1 MDKVSY
7 DYYRIFYYVAKYG
20 SISRAAEILH
30 SNQPNITKYMNNL
43 ESQLGCR
50 LMTRSNK
57 GVTLTPEGEKLYVH
71 VQIAYSQ
78 LREAENELSG
88 VGKMRTGTIRIGA
101 TETALYGVLLDV
113 LAKFRAAYPG
123 IRLHITNGSTSS
135 TAAALRKGLLDL
147 AVVTSPTDSLPDIQ
161 STPLLAFKEILVAAA
176 CSDYSKERRIN
187 PSEVFTYPIVSLG
200 RHAKTYEFYS
210 HLFLPYGLE
219 WQPDIDLATSD
230 QILPM
235 VRAGLGIGFV
245 PEFMAMRDLEQK
257 VIVPIEVVGLKPERT
272 IVLLEDKTKCL
283 SAAAAALR
291 EMMLSDAKG

>member
-176 CSDYSKERRIN
+176 CSDYSKERRIT

-219 WQPDIDLATSD
+219 WQPDIDLASSH

-235 VRAGLGIGFV
+235 IRAGLGIGFV

-257 VIVPIEVVGLKPERT
+257 VIVPIEVLGLKPERT

-291 EMMLSDAKG
+291 EMMLSDAKS

>member
-20 SISRAAEILH
+20 SISHAAEILH

-43 ESQLGCR
+43 EAQLGCR
-50 LMTRSNK
+50 LMMRSNK
-57 GVTLTPEGEKLYVH
+57 GVTLTPEGEKLYAH

-88 VGKMRTGTIRIGA
+88 VGKMRTGTVWIGA

-135 TAAALRKGLLDL
+135 TETALRKGLLDL
-147 AVVTSPTDSLPDIQ
+147 AIVTSPIDSLPDMQ
-161 STPLLAFKEILVAAA
+161 STSLLTFQEILVAAA
-176 CSDYSKERRIN
+176 CSDYSQKRRIT
-187 PSEVFTYPIVSLG
+187 PEEVLTYPIIGLG

-219 WQPDIDLATSD
+219 WQPEIDLATSD

-235 VRAGLGIGFV
+235 IKAGLGIGFV
-245 PEFMAMRDLEQK
+245 PEFLAMGDLEQK
-257 VIVPIEVVGLKPERT
+257 AIVPIEVAGLKPERA

-283 SAAAAALR
+283 SAAAAALKR
-291 EMMLSDAKG
+291 MMLAAAKA

>member
-20 SISRAAEILH
+20 SISHAAEILR

-57 GVTLTPEGEKLYVH
+57 GITLTPEGEKLYAH

-78 LREAENELSG
+78 LREAESELSG
-88 VGKMRTGTIRIGA
+88 VGSMRTGTVRIGA

-123 IRLHITNGSTSS
+123 IRLYITNGSTSS
-135 TAAALRKGLLDL
+135 TAAALHKGLLDL
-147 AVVTSPTDSLPDIQ
+147 AVVTSPIDFLPDIQ
-161 STPLLAFKEILVAAA
+161 STHLLTFEEVLVAAA
-176 CSDYSKERRIN
+176 SSDFSQKRRIT
-187 PSEVFTYPIVSLG
+187 PSEVFSYPIVSLG
-200 RHAKTYEFYS
+200 RHAKTYDFYS

-235 VRAGLGIGFV
+235 IKAGLGIGFV
-245 PEFMAMRDLEQK
+245 PKFMAARDLEQK
-257 VIVPIEVVGLKPERT
+257 TIVPIEVIGLKAERA

-283 SAAAAALR
+283 SAAAAALKQ
-291 EMMLSDAKG
+291 MMLSEAET

>member
-20 SISRAAEILH
+20 SISHAAEILH

-57 GVTLTPEGEKLYVH
+57 GVTLTPEGEKLYAH

-147 AVVTSPTDSLPDIQ
+147 AVVTSPIDFLPDIQ
-161 STPLLAFKEILVAAA
+161 STPLLAFKELLVAAA
-176 CSDYSKERRIN
+176 SSDYSKERRIT
-187 PSEVFTYPIVSLG
+187 PDEVFTYPIVSLG
-200 RHAKTYEFYS
+200 RHAKTYDFYS

-235 VRAGLGIGFV
+235 IKAGLGVGFV
-245 PEFMAMRDLEQK
+245 PEFMAKRDLEQK
-257 VIVPIEVVGLKPERT
+257 TIVPIEVIGLKPERE
-272 IVLLEDKTKCL
+272 IILLEDKTKSL
-283 SAAAAALR
+283 SAAAAALKR
-291 EMMLSDAKG
+291 MMLSKAES

>member
-57 GVTLTPEGEKLYVH
+57 GVTLTPEGEKLYIH

-123 IRLHITNGSTSS
+123 TRLHITNGSTSS

-176 CSDYSKERRIN
+176 CSDYSKERRIT

>member
-176 CSDYSKERRIN
+176 CSDYSKERRIT

-230 QILPM
+230 QILPRI
-235 VRAGLGIGFV
+235 RAGLGIGFV
-245 PEFMAMRDLEQK
+245 PGFMAMRELGQEVD
-257 VIVPIEVVGLKPERT
+257 VPIEVLGLKPERT

-291 EMMLSDAKG
+291 EMMLSDAKS

>member
-20 SISRAAEILH
+20 SISHAAEILH

-57 GVTLTPEGEKLYVH
+57 GVTLTPEGEKLYAH

-147 AVVTSPTDSLPDIQ
+147 AVVTSPIDFLPDIQ
-161 STPLLAFKEILVAAA
+161 STPLLAFKELLVAAA
-176 CSDYSKERRIN
+176 CSDYSKERRIT
-187 PSEVFTYPIVSLG
+187 PDEVFIYPIVSLG
-200 RHAKTYEFYS
+200 RHAKTYDFYS

-235 VRAGLGIGFV
+235 IKAGLGVGFV
-245 PEFMAMRDLEQK
+245 PEFMAKRDLEQK
-257 VIVPIEVVGLKPERT
+257 TIVPIEVIGLKPERE
-272 IVLLEDKTKCL
+272 IILLEDKTKCL
-283 SAAAAALR
+283 SAAAAALKR
-291 EMMLSDAKG
+291 MMLSKAES

>member
-123 IRLHITNGSTSS
+123 IRLHITNESTSS

-161 STPLLAFKEILVAAA
+161 STPLLSFKEILVAAA
-176 CSDYSKERRIN
+176 CSDYSKERRIT

-283 SAAAAALR
+283 SAAAAALKQ
-291 EMMLSDAKG
+291 MMLSEAET

>member
-20 SISRAAEILH
+20 SISHAAEILH

-57 GVTLTPEGEKLYVH
+57 GVTLTPEGEKLYAH

-147 AVVTSPTDSLPDIQ
+147 AVVTSPIDFLPDIQ
-161 STPLLAFKEILVAAA
+161 STPLLAFKELLVAAA
-176 CSDYSKERRIN
+176 CSDYSKERRIT
-187 PSEVFTYPIVSLG
+187 PDEVFIYPIVSLG
-200 RHAKTYEFYS
+200 RHAKTYDFYS

-235 VRAGLGIGFV
+235 IKAGLGDGFV
-245 PEFMAMRDLEQK
+245 PEFMAKRDLGEK
-257 VIVPIEVVGLKPERT
+257 TIVPIEVIDLKPEMEN
-272 IVLLEDKTKCL
+272 IQQEDKTKFH
-283 SAAAAALR
+283 SPAVASLR
-291 EMMLSDAKG
+291 RMMLSKAES

>member
-20 SISRAAEILH
+20 SISHAAEILH

-57 GVTLTPEGEKLYVH
+57 GVTLTPEGEKLYAH

-147 AVVTSPTDSLPDIQ
+147 AVVTSPIDFLPDIQ
-161 STPLLAFKEILVAAA
+161 STPLLAFKELLVAAA
-176 CSDYSKERRIN
+176 CSDYSKERRIT
-187 PSEVFTYPIVSLG
+187 PDEVFIYPIVSLG
-200 RHAKTYEFYS
+200 RHAKTYDFYS

-235 VRAGLGIGFV
+235 IKAGLGVGFV
-245 PEFMAMRDLEQK
+245 PEFMAKRDLEQK
-257 VIVPIEVVGLKPERT
+257 TIVPIEVIGLKAERA

-283 SAAAAALR
+283 SAAAAALKQ
-291 EMMLSDAKG
+291 MMLSEAET

>member
-176 CSDYSKERRIN
+176 CSDYSKERRIS

-235 VRAGLGIGFV
+235 IRAGLGIGFV
-245 PEFMAMRDLEQK
+245 PEFMAMLDLEQK
-257 VIVPIEVVGLKPERT
+257 VIVPIEVLGLKPERT

-291 EMMLSDAKG
+291 EMMLSDANS

>member
-176 CSDYSKERRIN
+176 CSDYSKERRIS

-235 VRAGLGIGFV
+235 IRAGLGIGFV
-245 PEFMAMRDLEQK
+245 PEFMAMPDLEQK
-257 VIVPIEVVGLKPERT
+257 VIVPIEVLGLKPERT

-291 EMMLSDAKG
+291 EMMLSDAKS